1 MRAKREITPRG
12 AAVISPT
19 VRETSL
25 DAPSGTWRGLVRA
38 DAPLPPGLLKDPPSV
53 LSGAGVV
60 VLRDKKNMI
69 VCVPGDT
76 GMTTGWVVRRYRPKG
91 VHAFVRNSVMV
102 SKEHNAFTFALE
114 YERRGVPT
122 APALA
127 ILERYAKGVFQESI
141 LVTEKVPSHTL
152 RECLE
157 AADAAGAG
165 TKNAGKGRRAW
176 LRAFA
181 EFVRSCHER
190 GVYHLDLNPANV
202 LVPLAHAT
210 PEDAAFVLID
220 VNRTIFGK
228 PFVQRLVVQDL
239 MRVGATPEERSFVM
253 RSYAEN
259 AAEYA
264 RLRRTVNRVRALH
277 DTRKKLNRKLGV
289 KKALAALR
297 LR

>member
-1 MRAKREITPRG
+1 MNPSVHET
-12 AAVISPT
+12 VI
-19 VRETSL
+19 E
-25 DAPSGTWRGLVRA
+25 APSGTWRGLVRA
-38 DAPLPPGLLKDPPSV
+38 DAPLPPGLLADPPSV
-53 LSGAGVV
+53 LSGAGVA

-69 VCVPGDT
+69 VDVPGA
-76 GMTTGWVVRRYRPKG
+76 TTGWVVRRYRPKG

-114 YERRGVPT
+114 YERRGVAT

-127 ILERYAKGVFQESI
+127 ILERYAKGVFQESL

-165 TKNAGKGRRAW
+165 SRNAGKGRRAW

-181 EFVRSCHER
+181 AFVRGCHER

-210 PEDAAFVLID
+210 GPQTPPSAGAPRKPPDDAAFVLVD

-239 MRVGATPEERSFVM
+239 MRVGATPEERGFVM
-253 RSYAEN
+253 RAYA
-259 AAEYA
+259 ADAKEYA